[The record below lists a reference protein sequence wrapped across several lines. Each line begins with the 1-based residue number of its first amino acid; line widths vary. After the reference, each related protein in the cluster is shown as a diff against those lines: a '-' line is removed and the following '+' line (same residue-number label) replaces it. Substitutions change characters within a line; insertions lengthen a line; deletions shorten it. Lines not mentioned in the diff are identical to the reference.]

1 MLKQRHVP
9 LRRCVACGTQRPK
22 RELIHLVRTPQGQ
35 VTVDLG
41 NRAAG
46 RGAYLCH
53 STACWEQGLK
63 KSRLEHA
70 LKAQISDEDRQHL
83 QEFAS
88 TLIQQSSS
96 GA

>member
-1 MLKQRHVP
+1 HVP

-22 RELIHLVRTPQGQ
+22 MELVHIVRTPQGL

-41 NRAAG
+41 RRAAG
-46 RGAYLCH
+46 RGAYLCQ
-53 STACWEQGLK
+53 SSACWEQGLK

-70 LKAQISDEDRQHL
+70 LKVQISAQDRQRL

-88 TLIQQSSS
+88 NLIQPLSP

>member
-1 MLKQRHVP
+1 MLRQRHVP

-22 RELIHLVRTPQGQ
+22 RELVNVVRTPEGSI
-35 VTVDLG
+35 VVDLA

-53 STACWEQGLK
+53 SYACWEQGLK

-70 LKAQISDEDRQHL
+70 LKTQISVEDKERL
-83 QEFAS
+83 REFAS
-88 TLIQQSSS
+88 TLIQQSFR
-96 GA
+96 GG